1 MDAAGPALLRKT
13 TGLDVDGEIVWSWPP
28 DAEVKW
34 ASMCQRIAP
43 MKFLPRTPVIAC
55 VTIRRESSSLTP

>member
-34 ASMCQRIAP
+34 ASMRQRIAP
-43 MKFLPRTPVIAC
+43 MTVARKPGAPRRARIN
-55 VTIRRESSSLTP
+55 R

>member
-1 MDAAGPALLRKT
+1 MGDAMDAAGPALLRKT

-34 ASMCQRIAP
+34 ASMRQRIAP
-43 MKFLPRTPVIAC
+43 MTVARKPGAPRRARIS
-55 VTIRRESSSLTP
+55 R